1 MHAIW
6 YRHWLEL
13 RWTLAIMCAVA
24 LVASLGYG
32 FAVAGMSGYFSETG
46 RLTKEIA
53 RYEAMREMIPAL
65 HLVPWAVHT
74 LIVGFLTLFGSQ
86 IFFGTGLTVSAG
98 LTGPGVN
105 TPSVYYTAALPLS
118 RTWLVGS
125 RIAAGVAGVLTVL
138 TVSLLAHFLALL
150 IVRQPIPFIAMT
162 KTSLLGVVL
171 SLGLLAVSAFVA
183 LAVAETIAGLMIFA
197 IPMALW
203 LSRDGWNG
211 VLQVVA
217 GSSAGM
223 PAAVVAVSVLAIAG
237 TVVLARRRE
246 L

>member
-13 RWTLAIMCAVA
+13 RWTLAILCAVA

-32 FAVAGMSGYFSETG
+32 FAVVGASGYFSETG
-46 RLTKEIA
+46 RLTTQIA
-53 RYEAMREMIPAL
+53 RYEALRELIPAP

-74 LIVGFLTLFGSQ
+74 LIVGFLALFGSQ
-86 IFFGTGLTVSAG
+86 LFFGTGLTVSAG
-98 LTGPGVN
+98 LTGSVN
-105 TPSVYYTAALPLS
+105 TPSVYYTTALPLS

-150 IVRQPIPFIAMT
+150 IVNQPIPFIAMT

-171 SLGLLAVSAFVA
+171 SLGLIAVSAFVA
-183 LAVAETIAGLMIFA
+183 LAVAETISGLMIFA

-223 PAAVVAVSVLAIAG
+223 PAAVVAVSLLAIAG